1 MCIGSQIQQLFVR
14 DHTSPGTAL
23 LLAERTK
30 QPPLFIDMGEQERSG
45 ETAQPVNI
53 GFSVW
58 MPLRGFQKS
67 FLRYKIFHH

>member
-1 MCIGSQIQQLFVR
+1 MCIGSQIQQLLVL
-14 DHTSPGTAL
+14 DHTSPGPL
-23 LLAERTK
+23 CCLQKE
-30 QPPLFIDMGEQERSG
+30 QSNIPLFIDMGEQERSG